1 MEAIIFIHLEYLLLF
16 MFLTGRKVYLQI
28 VKLNKICKL
37 RDVRKLMQTQQKVEA
52 VYRKSKKSLFREE
65 PLPPDV

>member
-1 MEAIIFIHLEYLLLF
+1 

-52 VYRKSKKSLFREE
+52 VYRKSKKSLFRDE